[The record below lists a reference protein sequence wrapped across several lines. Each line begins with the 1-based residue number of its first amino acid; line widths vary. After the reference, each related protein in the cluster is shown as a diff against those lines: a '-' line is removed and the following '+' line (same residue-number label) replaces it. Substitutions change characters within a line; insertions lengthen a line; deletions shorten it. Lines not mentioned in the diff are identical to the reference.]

1 VVALSH
7 TPGWCRAQA
16 RPSGQEVVVTATH
29 YDILGVAPDAGHD
42 DVKRAFTELALRW
55 HPDRQSE
62 PGDEAR
68 ERAEWR
74 MQEINAAWVV
84 LRNPASR
91 AAYDDQLAAARRTGV
106 RSAPTQAG
114 PGPQGRPGGLPSFA
128 DQLVDPT
135 QPDGRE
141 VGTRGRRLG
150 RWAPVLVIVVLIAVL
165 STLAILASRKP
176 SAPLPPGVEL
186 QTEQFQVGSCVVVL
200 AGPEAVT
207 VPCDEPNSGQIS
219 ATTDYPRPC
228 PPETISVALVSRQ
241 ISLCLVP
248 T

>member
-1 VVALSH
+1 VPGHGPPGKEVA
-7 TPGWCRAQA
+7 A
-16 RPSGQEVVVTATH
+16 TATH
-29 YDILGVAPDAGHD
+29 YDILGVAPDASHD
-42 DVKRAFTELALRW
+42 DVKRAFTNLALKW

-62 PGDEAR
+62 PGPEAR

-74 MQEINAAWVV
+74 MREINAAWEV

-91 AAYDDQLAAARRTGV
+91 AAYDEQLTGGREV
-106 RSAPTQAG
+106 SAPSVPAHQRAG
-114 PGPQGRPGGLPSFA
+114 PSGVGARASSFA

-135 QPDGRE
+135 QAEFRDERS
-141 VGTRGRRLG
+141 RGRRLG
-150 RWAPVLVIVVLIAVL
+150 RWAPVFVIVVLVTVFAVFAV
-165 STLAILASRKP
+165 SASHKP
-176 SAPLPPGVEL
+176 STPAPPGVEL

-207 VPCDEPNSGQIS
+207 VPCDEPNSGQVS

-228 PPETISVALVSRQ
+228 PPDTTTVALISRQ

-248 T
+248 S